1 MSWKSLVTAGL
12 LCVLA
17 SPVLAVPVLNVSN
30 GGLDASGNWIWNVTV
45 TPSASGT
52 PLAAELGFRET
63 TAGSELLGATK
74 NAAVWDMDNPG
85 VQIFNW
91 ETLTEQNPGG
101 PSNMRPVGVQTN
113 TTNDEVFSDLGS
125 IDLTA
130 GTAVQYL
137 TITTSGPTSTSLTS
151 TLQVLGKHGA
161 ATNAG
166 RIAEITGTA
175 ATNYSTFTGSATRTA
190 FDGDANLIGDVTG
203 ADLATLAANFGK
215 AGTFNWSH
223 GDFNG
228 STGGTGEISGADLA
242 TIAANFGKSGGT
254 NTPLTVNGVAG
265 GAAAALGASSAVP
278 EPASVALAGLA
289 LLAALGFSLRKR

>member
-63 TAGSELLGATK
+63 AAGSELLGATK

-113 TTNDEVFSDLGS
+113 TTNDEVFSALGS

-161 ATNAG
+161 GTNAG

-175 ATNYSTFTGSATRTA
+175 ATNYSNFTGSATRTA
-190 FDGDANLIGDVTG
+190 FDGDANLSGDVTG

-254 NTPLTVNGVAG
+254 NTPLMVSGVAG
-265 GAAAALGASSAVP
+265 GAGAAVGGVP
-278 EPASVALAGLA
+278 EPTSVALAVLGLVLLA
-289 LLAALGFSLRKR
+289 LGLRRKN